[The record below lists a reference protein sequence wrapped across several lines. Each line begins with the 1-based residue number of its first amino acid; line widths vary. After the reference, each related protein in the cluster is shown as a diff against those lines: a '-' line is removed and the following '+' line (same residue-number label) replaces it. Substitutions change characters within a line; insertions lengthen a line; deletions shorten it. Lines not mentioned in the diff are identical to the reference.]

1 VTRKPSR
8 RFAYKNA
15 SHNPVTIFVPL
26 VVALVVAGCVPASAG
41 SDSAEVYVV
50 QAGDT
55 LAGIAT
61 ANDTTVEKLVELN
74 ADTYPSLETDPGAIE
89 VGWELELPG
98 DGGPRISI
106 PVRTTTKKTPSA
118 GTDSTA
124 APLDQDA
131 FEAEI
136 VRLVNQERSKAGLA
150 QLQTQQWLI
159 ESARDRSEDMVVRG
173 YFSHYD
179 PETGDKMFRKLYLET
194 GATGWSAENIY
205 KLLRTRTLTT
215 EKASRAVTR
224 WMDSEGHRKNIL
236 LAEVHYTGVG
246 IAFGDGFVVITQVFV
261 Q

>member
-15 SHNPVTIFVPL
+15 SHNPVTILVPL
-26 VVALVVAGCVPASAG
+26 VVALVAAGCVPASAG

-61 ANDTTVEKLVELN
+61 ANDTTVDKLVELN

-89 VGWELELPG
+89 VGWELELPD
-98 DGGPRISI
+98 DGGSGISI
-106 PVRTTTKKTPSA
+106 PVTITTKKTPSA

-124 APLDQDA
+124 TPLDQDA

-150 QLQTQQWLI
+150 PLEVDQRLMKF
-159 ESARDRSEDMVVRG
+159 ARERSEDMVARNYLG
-173 YFSHYD
+173 HND
-179 PETGDKMFRKLYLET
+179 PQTGESLFAPPLR
-194 GATGWSAENIY
+194 AQGWSGHLAENAT
-205 KLLRTRTLTT
+205 KLLRTTSMTR
-215 EKASRAVTR
+215 ANANRAVAN
-224 WMDSEGHRKNIL
+224 WIKSEGHRKNIMKDH
-236 LAEVHYTGVG
+236 VHYCGVG
-246 IAFGDGFVVITQVFV
+246 IAIGSNYILVTQLFAE
-261 Q
+261 